1 VASSITAVNTGVK
14 WGHWY
19 HHRILVHCTKTRL
32 RTDTIQYI
40 TVYTAVLRPYVNFA
54 VATSLSLPRCRYL
67 AVATSLSL
75 PRCRYLAVATS
86 LSLPHYP
93 SCHCSVLKLFS
104 LRHDFIHSIASTVS
118 ILIRFRRSDIV
129 IFDEEKSLSGAAD
142 IAGIESTSK
151 AILER
156 FGKSL
161 CCVDSSHHL
170 RTSSKS
176 LWGGIRIYRKYSSPW
191 GVWDLILL
199 LSAWSSS

>member
-1 VASSITAVNTGVK
+1 MRPLIPPPYSSTLYKNKTPYGYNTVHYSIYGRITAV
-14 WGHWY
+14 
-19 HHRILVHCTKTRL
+19 RQL
-32 RTDTIQYI
+32 
-40 TVYTAVLRPYVNFA
+40 
-54 VATSLSLPRCRYL
+54 
-67 AVATSLSL
+67 
-75 PRCRYLAVATS
+75 RCRYLAVATS

-129 IFDEEKSLSGAAD
+129 IFDEEKSRSGAAD
-142 IAGIESTSK
+142 IAGIEMTSN

-161 CCVDSSHHL
+161 CCVDSSHYL

-176 LWGGIRIYRKYSSPW
+176 L
-191 GVWDLILL
+191 
-199 LSAWSSS
+199 

>member
-1 VASSITAVNTGVK
+1 MRPLIPPPYSSTLYKTKTPYGYNTVHYSIYGRITAV
-14 WGHWY
+14 HLP
-19 HHRILVHCTKTRL
+19 HRRYLT
-32 RTDTIQYI
+32 
-40 TVYTAVLRPYVNFA
+40 
-54 VATSLSLPRCRYL
+54 VATSPSI
-67 AVATSLSL
+67 S
-75 PRCRYLAVATS
+75 
-86 LSLPHYP
+86 HYS
-93 SCHCSVLKLFS
+93 SCNSSVLKLFS

-142 IAGIESTSK
+142 IAGIESTSR

-176 LWGGIRIYRKYSSPW
+176 L
-191 GVWDLILL
+191 
-199 LSAWSSS
+199 

>member
-1 VASSITAVNTGVK
+1 MRPLIPPPYSSTLYKNKTPYGYNTVHYSIYGRITAV
-14 WGHWY
+14 
-19 HHRILVHCTKTRL
+19 R
-32 RTDTIQYI
+32 Q
-40 TVYTAVLRPYVNFA
+40 
-54 VATSLSLPRCRYL
+54 PRCRYL

-75 PRCRYLAVATS
+75 PHCRYLTVASS

-176 LWGGIRIYRKYSSPW
+176 L
-191 GVWDLILL
+191 
-199 LSAWSSS
+199 